1 MQNYE
6 IIRSSRKTL
15 ALQINGDRV
24 LVRAPLK
31 TPQEVIERFM
41 AEHRDWIES
50 HLEKN
55 AEKMKKLAAV
65 EPLSQ
70 LELKAIIKN
79 AKQVIPQRTAYYAE
93 LMGLTYGRI
102 AIRSQ
107 HTKWGSCSAK
117 GNLNFNCLLM
127 LAPPDVLDSVIVH
140 ELCHRVEMNHSKR
153 FYALLY
159 RYYPD
164 YDNCHKWLK
173 ENGDTLMARL
183 DNMPN
188 RR

>member
-1 MQNYE
+1 
-6 IIRSSRKTL
+6 
-15 ALQINGDRV
+15 
-24 LVRAPLK
+24 
-31 TPQEVIERFM
+31 
-41 AEHRDWIES
+41 
-50 HLEKN
+50 
-55 AEKMKKLAAV
+55 
-65 EPLSQ
+65 
-70 LELKAIIKN
+70 
-79 AKQVIPQRTAYYAE
+79 
-93 LMGLTYGRI
+93 
-102 AIRSQ
+102 
-107 HTKWGSCSAK
+107 
-117 GNLNFNCLLM
+117 M

-188 RR
+188 RQ